1 MTARMVT
8 TRVLVARAR
17 EHGRALTTLGDSV
30 EWSGM
35 AWSDV
40 VGDPEWAYNA
50 AARDACTAVAA
61 RFRGVDELR
70 PADAAPRAVDLRG
83 VRDSRGGSRVTAA
96 RMGLGWLGVGRRRH
110 TSGANR

>member
-1 MTARMVT
+1 MTPRTVT
-8 TRVLVARAR
+8 TRVLMARAR

-35 AWSDV
+35 AWPDV

-61 RFRGVDELR
+61 RLRGADELR
-70 PADAAPRAVDLRG
+70 PAGAAPRAVELRG
-83 VRDSRGGSRVTAA
+83 VRDPHRGSRVTTA
-96 RMGLGWLGVGRRRH
+96 RIGLGWLGVGRRRH